1 MANGDLQ
8 LINLRRRLMGFN
20 RRASQLRSIVLR
32 SKSSNSNDRPLAS
45 ACTPVKKDHMKN
57 IYVGNL
63 DFNVSEDEL
72 RQAFAAYG
80 QVENVTV
87 LKDRDT
93 GQPRGFGFVEMANDE
108 EAEKAISA
116 MNGYQLGSRALNVN
130 EARPKT
136 GGGGGGFS
144 RVGGGGYG
152 RGGGGGYGRG
162 GSGGGSGG
170 NRGGGG
176 GGGRRY

>member
-1 MANGDLQ
+1 VWSERFSS
-8 LINLRRRLMGFN
+8 I
-20 RRASQLRSIVLR
+20 RAPEQLRQ
-32 SKSSNSNDRPLAS
+32 DHG
-45 ACTPVKKDHMKN
+45 ACIFTKKDRMKN

-80 QVENVTV
+80 QVDNVTI

-108 EAEKAISA
+108 EAMKAING
-116 MNGYQLGSRALNVN
+116 MNGAQLGSRALNVN
-130 EARPKT
+130 EARPKVSKGGAGF
-136 GGGGGGFS
+136 GGGG
-144 RVGGGGYG
+144 R
-152 RGGGGGYGRG
+152 
-162 GSGGGSGG
+162 GG

-176 GGGRRY
+176 GYRNRY

>member
-1 MANGDLQ
+1 
-8 LINLRRRLMGFN
+8 
-20 RRASQLRSIVLR
+20 
-32 SKSSNSNDRPLAS
+32 
-45 ACTPVKKDHMKN
+45 MKN

-144 RVGGGGYG
+144 RGGGGGGFG
-152 RGGGGGYGRG
+152 RGGGGVAVLAVVVAAEEEAAIAAAVVVAAVADTEIQQSKKTQVFGLRLLLFAA
-162 GSGGGSGG
+162 
-170 NRGGGG
+170 R
-176 GGGRRY
+176 

>member
-1 MANGDLQ
+1 
-8 LINLRRRLMGFN
+8 
-20 RRASQLRSIVLR
+20 
-32 SKSSNSNDRPLAS
+32 
-45 ACTPVKKDHMKN
+45 MKN

-144 RVGGGGYG
+144 R
-152 RGGGGGYGRG
+152 GGGGGGRGGNRGGSGGGRG
-162 GSGGGSGG
+162 GSGGGF
-170 NRGGGG
+170 RK
-176 GGGRRY
+176 Y

>member
-1 MANGDLQ
+1 
-8 LINLRRRLMGFN
+8 
-20 RRASQLRSIVLR
+20 
-32 SKSSNSNDRPLAS
+32 
-45 ACTPVKKDHMKN
+45 MKN

-136 GGGGGGFS
+136 GGAGGGF
-144 RVGGGGYG
+144 G
-152 RGGGGGYGRG
+152 RGGGGGFGGGRG
-162 GSGGGSGG
+162 GGGGGGRGG

-176 GGGRRY
+176 GRGGSGGGGFRKY

>member
-1 MANGDLQ
+1 MA
-8 LINLRRRLMGFN
+8 
-20 RRASQLRSIVLR
+20 RS
-32 SKSSNSNDRPLAS
+32 SS
-45 ACTPVKKDHMKN
+45 ACISVKKDRMKN

-72 RQAFAAYG
+72 RQAFAGYG
-80 QVENVTV
+80 QVDNVTI

-93 GQPRGFGFVEMANDE
+93 GQPRGFGFVEMTNDE

-144 RVGGGGYG
+144 R
-152 RGGGGGYGRG
+152 GGGGGFGRSGGGGGGRGGNRAGGGGGRG
-162 GSGGGSGG
+162 GSGGGF
-170 NRGGGG
+170 RK
-176 GGGRRY
+176 Y

>member
-1 MANGDLQ
+1 
-8 LINLRRRLMGFN
+8 
-20 RRASQLRSIVLR
+20 
-32 SKSSNSNDRPLAS
+32 
-45 ACTPVKKDHMKN
+45 MKN

-63 DFNVSEDEL
+63 DFNVTEDEL

-80 QVENVTV
+80 QVDNVTI

-108 EAEKAISA
+108 EAEKAINA
-116 MNGYQLGSRALNVN
+116 VNGTQLGSRALSVN

-136 GGGGGGFS
+136 SRGGGGGGGFG
-144 RVGGGGYG
+144 GGGGYG
-152 RGGGGGYGRG
+152 RGGGGGGGR
-162 GSGGGSGG
+162 GG

-176 GGGRRY
+176 GGRGGSGGGFRKY

>member
-1 MANGDLQ
+1 
-8 LINLRRRLMGFN
+8 
-20 RRASQLRSIVLR
+20 
-32 SKSSNSNDRPLAS
+32 
-45 ACTPVKKDHMKN
+45 MKN

-136 GGGGGGFS
+136 GGGGGGGFS
-144 RVGGGGYG
+144 RGGGGGGGFG
-152 RGGGGGYGRG
+152 RGGGGGGGFGRG
-162 GSGGGSGG
+162 GGGGGRGGGGG

-176 GGGRRY
+176 GGGRKY

>member
-1 MANGDLQ
+1 M
-8 LINLRRRLMGFN
+8 RRLF
-20 RRASQLRSIVLR
+20 ASCHLQAYDYGVQQERMAGRLIVLVHV
-32 SKSSNSNDRPLAS
+32 NQTHNRPYLIAH
-45 ACTPVKKDHMKN
+45 TPVKKDRMKN

-63 DFNVSEDEL
+63 DFNVTEDEL

-136 GGGGGGFS
+136 GGGGGGGF
-144 RVGGGGYG
+144 G
-152 RGGGGGYGRG
+152 RGGGGGGR
-162 GSGGGSGG
+162 GG

-176 GGGRRY
+176 GGRGGSGGGFRKY